1 MTMNILRKKRAN
13 PQINAIYDRQKFMQK
28 VTETIQQFLG
38 CTLFN
43 LDMLE
48 LQPEIH

>member
-28 VTETIQQFLG
+28 VTETIQQFLRLYIAQFRHARAP
-38 CTLFN
+38 T
-43 LDMLE
+43 
-48 LQPEIH
+48 